1 MFKSTYHPFATMG
14 DLVSVKDELDVILN
28 TDRLF
33 VGKILPRGRKTIGFA
48 FKVVLQISFTPED
61 VSEDTIRAQRTTSL
75 KVIRATERADIGAL
89 NNNVGNLVT
98 KDALF
103 CIEKTFQFCTH
114 IHSNIS
120 DLASHFSNISGRRHQ
135 HVVANG

>member
-1 MFKSTYHPFATMG
+1 MG
-14 DLVSVKDELDVILN
+14 ALVSVMDELDVILN

-48 FKVVLQISFTPED
+48 FKVVLQISFTQED

-75 KVIRATERADIGAL
+75 KVIRAAERATERADIGAL

-120 DLASHFSNISGRRHQ
+120 ELAKPFSNISGQRHQ